1 MENGVVLYLEDTEYG
16 VRIVGQIIGKPDQS
30 KELADE
36 ILFELMGDPTPC
48 FTSAVH

>member
-1 MENGVVLYLEDTEYG
+1 MENGVVLYLEDPEFG
-16 VRIVGQIIGKPDQS
+16 VRIVGQISGKPDQS

-36 ILFELMGDPTPC
+36 ILFELMGDPAPC